1 MSSSAQGAISSGMT
15 RVHHRSCNLCEAMC
29 GINVEVERDAATGKE
44 RVVSIRGDDEDPFSR
59 GYICPKATAL
69 QDLYEDSD
77 RLVKPLRRRGNDF
90 EEISWDTAFDEVG
103 ARINDLRAKHGP
115 HALAIY
121 QGNPTVH
128 SLGAMTFGQVFVRAM
143 GTRNNFS
150 ATSADQL
157 PHMLAALKM
166 FGHQLQMPIPDVDRA
181 KLFIIVGA
189 NPVASNGSI
198 MTAPG
203 IKRRLRDIQERGGRV
218 VVIDP
223 RRTET
228 AALAD
233 QHLFIRPGT
242 DAALLLAMV
251 RVLFDEN
258 RVQLGKLASI
268 VDGVER
274 LRAVSMRI
282 TIEDAARTTGI
293 GAEEIRVLARSVVD
307 TSPALI
313 YGRVG
318 ACTQEFGGLT
328 AWLLVAL
335 NALTGNLDRAGGMM
349 FTTPAVDVVPLGK
362 RFGMQGHFAK
372 RRSRVRGLPEF
383 GGELPVAVLAEEIE
397 TPGPGQLKGLI
408 TSAGNPVLST
418 PNGKHLERVL
428 PTLEL
433 MVSIDMYV
441 NETTRHAQYILP
453 VTSPLERE
461 HYDVGFHALAVRNT
475 ARYSEALFERPAD
488 ARHDWEIFIELA
500 QRAGRGRSQRMM
512 ARAAALLGGKRGPR
526 RFIDLAL
533 RMGPHKLSVS
543 QLVDRHPHG
552 IDLGPLQPQF
562 PQRLCTDDKRIDVA
576 PQLYVDDVE
585 RLCKRVSAAAGDR
598 LVLIGRRDL
607 RSNNSWMHNSTRL
620 VKGPVRCTVQM
631 HPDDA
636 SARGLSHGA
645 NVVVTSNVG
654 DVELPLE
661 VTDTVMRGVVS
672 IPHGWG
678 HGRPG
683 VRLAVAQAHAG
694 QSINDLTDN
703 ARVDVLSGNAA
714 FSGEL
719 VEIRSATTATT
730 SPAV

>member
-1 MSSSAQGAISSGMT
+1 
-15 RVHHRSCNLCEAMC
+15 MC
-29 GINVEVERDAATGKE
+29 GIIVEVEQDGASGKE
-44 RVVSIRGDDEDPFSR
+44 RVTSIRGDDDDSFSR

-90 EEISWDTAFDEVG
+90 EEISWDTAFDEVA
-103 ARINDLRAKHGP
+103 ARINDLRKKHGP

-128 SLGAMTFGQVFVRAM
+128 SLGAMTFGQVFMRAM

-157 PHMLAALKM
+157 PHMLAALTM
-166 FGHQLQMPIPDVDRA
+166 FGHQFQMPIPDIDRA
-181 KLFIIVGA
+181 KLFVIVGA
-189 NPVASNGSI
+189 NPLASNGSI
-198 MTAPG
+198 MSAPG
-203 IKRRLRDIQERGGRV
+203 MKRRLRELQERGGRV
-218 VVIDP
+218 VVVDP

-228 AALAD
+228 AAVAD

-258 RVQLGKLASI
+258 HVQPSRLGKLAPL
-268 VDGVER
+268 VDGIER
-274 LRAVSMRI
+274 IREAASRI
-282 TIEDAARTTGI
+282 SIEDAARATGI
-293 GAEEIRVLARSVVD
+293 AVDDIRALARSLVE

-313 YGRVG
+313 YGRMG

-328 AWLLVAL
+328 AWLLVVL

-349 FTTPAVDVVPLGK
+349 FTTPAVDVVGLGK
-362 RFGMQGHFAK
+362 RFGLQGHFAK

-383 GGELPVAVLAEEIE
+383 GGEMPVAVLAEEIE

-418 PNGKHLERVL
+418 PNGKLLDRLL
-428 PTLEL
+428 PTLEM

-453 VTSPLERE
+453 PTSPLERE
-461 HYDVGFHALAVRNT
+461 HYDVAFHVLAVRNT

-500 QRAGRGRSQRMM
+500 QRAGRGRSQRMT
-512 ARAAALLGGKRGPR
+512 ARAVSALGGKRGPR
-526 RFIDLAL
+526 RLIDVAL
-533 RMGPHKLSVS
+533 RTGPHKLSVA
-543 QLVDRHPHG
+543 QLIKKHPHG
-552 IDLGPLQPQF
+552 IDLGAMQPQL
-562 PQRLCTDDKRIDVA
+562 PQRLSTNNKRIDLA
-576 PQLYVDDVE
+576 PQLYLDDVA
-585 RLCKRVSAAAGDR
+585 RLLKHIEQSSTGANQ

-645 NVVVTSNVG
+645 NVVVASSVG
-654 DVELPLE
+654 DVEVPLE

-683 VRLAVAQAHAG
+683 VRLAVAAAHAG
-694 QSINDLTDN
+694 QSINDITDT
-703 ARVDVLSGNAA
+703 ARVDALSGNAA
-714 FSGEL
+714 FSGVL
-719 VEIRSATTATT
+719 VDVRAATSATSATSAT
-730 SPAV
+730 